1 MPCNHTS
8 FTMPIKRQMKAII
21 DSSRNKY
28 RFHDNID
35 IDITSDVNNGTFDMW
50 HMLEALKLYGI
61 VYGCIV

>member
-21 DSSRNKY
+21 DSNRNKY

-35 IDITSDVNNGTFDMW
+35 IDITSDVNNCTFDM
-50 HMLEALKLYGI
+50 
-61 VYGCIV
+61 